1 MTAIHGKTGPG
12 GKSRKMAIY
21 VANHAKQ
28 DNLQNFSLGGV
39 TT

>member
-1 MTAIHGKTGPG
+1 MTATHGKTGPG

-21 VANHAKQ
+21 MAYHVIKYNA
-28 DNLQNFSLGGV
+28 QNFSLGGV